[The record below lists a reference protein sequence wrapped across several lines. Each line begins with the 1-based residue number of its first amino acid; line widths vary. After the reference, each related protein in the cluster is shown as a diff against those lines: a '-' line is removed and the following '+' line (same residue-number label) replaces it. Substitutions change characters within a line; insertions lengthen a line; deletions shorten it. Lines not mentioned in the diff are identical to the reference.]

1 MHSFSSADRSAT
13 NRAASVFSGGSE
25 DGSIREGQQR
35 HIGAYRCGAHNEL
48 CIGE

>member
-1 MHSFSSADRSAT
+1 
-13 NRAASVFSGGSE
+13 VFSGGSE

-35 HIGAYRCGAHNEL
+35 HIGAYRCGAHIEL